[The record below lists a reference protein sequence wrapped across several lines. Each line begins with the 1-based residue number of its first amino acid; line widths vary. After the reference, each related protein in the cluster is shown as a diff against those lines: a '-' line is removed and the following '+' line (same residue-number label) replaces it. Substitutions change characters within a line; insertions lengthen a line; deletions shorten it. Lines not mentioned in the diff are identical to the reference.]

1 MNVFIRIF
9 GYGALLWLATLTTV
23 AYAGTCTTNAKT
35 IRMGLLTLAVDPRIE
50 IGEQL
55 AVRTENSISGTTFSF
70 LCSGSVAYR
79 SMSPLTPSALP
90 GVFETGIDG
99 VGVTISDLWQSNKNV
114 PFNTAISPNLLT
126 PWINRNDVRL
136 TFIKTGPIKTGGDM
150 GGKII
155 ARYYLDSTSVLD
167 LSISGMKVIQKSC
180 LVDLNYKNQTV
191 DLGSPKRSEFNG
203 VGSSAV
209 SSERNFFVVLQCQ
222 EDNIPVQV
230 TFEAAGSSPGVGMI
244 AIADGSDA
252 AKGVAVEVLDEN
264 RNPLTFS
271 RPINYHTAAEK
282 EIRIPLMARYKQT
295 GDISPGQADAVMTF
309 TITQN

>member
-1 MNVFIRIF
+1 MNVFLRIF
-9 GYGALLWLATLTTV
+9 GYGALVWLATLTTAV
-23 AYAGTCTTNAKT
+23 YAGTCTTNAKT
-35 IRMGLLTLAVDPRIE
+35 ARMGLLTLAVDPRIE
-50 IGEQL
+50 VGEQL
-55 AVRTENSISGTTFSF
+55 AVRTENSINGTTFSF

-90 GVFETGIDG
+90 GVFETGIEG

-114 PFNTAISPNLLT
+114 PVNTAISPNLLT

-155 ARYYLDSTSVLD
+155 ARYYLDSTSILD

-191 DLGSPKRSEFNG
+191 NLGSPKRSEFNG
-203 VGSSAV
+203 VGSTAA
-209 SSERNFFVVLQCQ
+209 SSERNFSVVLQCQ

-230 TFEAAGSSPGVGMI
+230 TFEAAGNSPGVGMI
-244 AIADGSDA
+244 DIADGADA

-295 GDISPGQADAVMTF
+295 GAISPGQADAVMTF

>member
-79 SMSPLTPSALP
+79 SLSPLTPSALP

-150 GGKII
+150 GEDYRQILSG
-155 ARYYLDSTSVLD
+155 LD
-167 LSISGMKVIQKSC
+167 LGIGFEHFRHE
-180 LVDLNYKNQTV
+180 
-191 DLGSPKRSEFNG
+191 GHSEKLPG
-203 VGSSAV
+203 G
-209 SSERNFFVVLQCQ
+209 
-222 EDNIPVQV
+222 
-230 TFEAAGSSPGVGMI
+230 FE
-244 AIADGSDA
+244 
-252 AKGVAVEVLDEN
+252 L
-264 RNPLTFS
+264 
-271 RPINYHTAAEK
+271 
-282 EIRIPLMARYKQT
+282 
-295 GDISPGQADAVMTF
+295 
-309 TITQN
+309 